1 EFVKAMKMPDP
12 PHLTK
17 RQQKLLLSIFN
28 EVSHEPLP
36 SILEQL
42 KEKHPVRRRIDEAWM
57 QVLGLDVDLDWLY
70 GSLAKEIELLKEMMR
85 EGHHS

>member
-1 EFVKAMKMPDP
+1 
-12 PHLTK
+12 
-17 RQQKLLLSIFN
+17 
-28 EVSHEPLP
+28 
-36 SILEQL
+36 
-42 KEKHPVRRRIDEAWM
+42 M